1 MPSSGRIVRKRSTS
15 LSLLQKLEEVV
26 RQHFEQEDDFGV
38 KVSGDYS
45 SWKESKAED
54 LMIEKTEK
62 VVKFSVNFEFIS
74 YI

>member
-1 MPSSGRIVRKRSTS
+1 MPLSGRILRNRSTS
-15 LSLLQKLEEVV
+15 GSLLQKLEEVV
-26 RQHFEQEDDFGV
+26 REHLKEKDDFRV

-74 YI
+74 YT

>member
-1 MPSSGRIVRKRSTS
+1 
-15 LSLLQKLEEVV
+15 LEEVV
-26 RQHFEQEDDFGV
+26 RQHLEQDDDFEV

-54 LMIEKTEK
+54 LMTEKTEK

-74 YI
+74 YT